1 MAGSLDFRIPNT
13 RRGRARVE
21 VGIGVADAHLTR
33 TNAMPGTHDTTS
45 ATVVETTQIAANLDQ
60 VERLSRSFGS
70 ALATALDDGVVKG
83 RSLDSVL
90 SGLALRLS
98 DLALKAAL
106 KPVTD
111 ALGGA
116 LTSLTNGLVGA
127 AGQLAGSSGIAR
139 SATPFAAGGV
149 VSAPTY
155 FPMAGGMLGLAGEA
169 GAEAIM
175 PLARDDTGQL
185 GVRTSNA
192 APPVN
197 VTVNIA
203 TPDVA
208 GFRRSEAEVTAA
220 LARAVARGRRG
231 L

>member
-1 MAGSLDFRIPNT
+1 
-13 RRGRARVE
+13 
-21 VGIGVADAHLTR
+21 
-33 TNAMPGTHDTTS
+33 
-45 ATVVETTQIAANLDQ
+45 
-60 VERLSRSFGS
+60 
-70 ALATALDDGVVKG
+70 
-83 RSLDSVL
+83 
-90 SGLALRLS
+90 
-98 DLALKAAL
+98 
-106 KPVTD
+106 
-111 ALGGA
+111 
-116 LTSLTNGLVGA
+116 
-127 AGQLAGSSGIAR
+127 
-139 SATPFAAGGV
+139 
-149 VSAPTY
+149 
-155 FPMAGGMLGLAGEA
+155 MLGLAGEA

>member
-1 MAGSLDFRIPNT
+1 MATDEP
-13 RRGRARVE
+13 
-21 VGIGVADAHLTR
+21 
-33 TNAMPGTHDTTS
+33 TS
-45 ATVVETTQIAANLDQ
+45 AAVAGTTQIAADLDQ
-60 VERLSRSFGS
+60 MERMSRSFGS

-83 RSLDSVL
+83 RALDDVL

-98 DLALKAAL
+98 DLALRAAL

-116 LTSLTNGLVGA
+116 VVGLADKLIGA
-127 AGQLAGSSGIAR
+127 ATSPAGSGSVAG
-139 SATPFAAGGV
+139 STTPFAAGGV
-149 VSAPTY
+149 VAAPTY
-155 FPMAGGMLGLAGEA
+155 FPMAGSSLGLAGEA
-169 GAEAIM
+169 GAEAII
-175 PLARDDTGQL
+175 PLARDGSGQL
-185 GVRTSNA
+185 GVRA
-192 APPVN
+192 ASAASPVN